1 MKFLHIIL
9 PSKRMMGTYI
19 EMIRKYYPVNEHA
32 FYIIGN
38 MAKSE
43 ESLFQYQNVIK
54 LNKGKN
60 IIEKTKN
67 LYNDFSKYDVLIW
80 HGLVVSP
87 KIALFLFI
95 NRKFLKK
102 SVWVM
107 WGIDLYLLKRAA
119 KGLKDNLINYLNKNI
134 RKNIMHV
141 VAIFPTDIQNYK
153 KIIKNNSSKIYY
165 APYPISQKGFFEL
178 ENKNEKADRTNGEI
192 WIQIG
197 NNANSFNNHLE
208 ILEELRRYK
217 DEKIKIFIPMSYGND
232 WHNKVPNYKEIVKSK
247 AIEYFGKEKVVVLR
261 NLMNNDE
268 YNEFLSQMDII
279 IIATDRQNALGNI
292 LKVMYSGGKV
302 YLSEKNSLYKFFNEK
317 DIFVEKFENIK
328 NMTFFE
334 FIKQRNN
341 FQFKQWMIENYYPDS
356 NILLWNAI
364 FNNFD
369 KKSSL
374 QNEIYNKL
382 ILDIPYIANFIK
394 DNAQVIEKKN
404 YLNLSRYIYIDK
416 NINKKFASLHDLIV
430 VGTDRSS
437 IKIISALFN
446 INKANYK
453 FHIIG
458 IIDNELYD
466 LGDNAHG
473 YNTIGTINNY
483 KIKSKDVF
491 INFCD
496 NPLKREEYFEDLR
509 KKEAVFATIK
519 LNNVSVGSNVKFEEA
534 YYLGSNSVIG
544 FNTVLGKFVKI
555 GNNTIIG
562 CNCVIGNF
570 VTIGDNCIIKDDTVI
585 EDYKIIESGSVWR

>member
-394 DNAQVIEKKN
+394 DNAQVIEKK
-404 YLNLSRYIYIDK
+404 
-416 NINKKFASLHDLIV
+416 
-430 VGTDRSS
+430 
-437 IKIISALFN
+437 
-446 INKANYK
+446 
-453 FHIIG
+453 
-458 IIDNELYD
+458 
-466 LGDNAHG
+466 
-473 YNTIGTINNY
+473 
-483 KIKSKDVF
+483 
-491 INFCD
+491 
-496 NPLKREEYFEDLR
+496 
-509 KKEAVFATIK
+509 
-519 LNNVSVGSNVKFEEA
+519 
-534 YYLGSNSVIG
+534 
-544 FNTVLGKFVKI
+544 
-555 GNNTIIG
+555 
-562 CNCVIGNF
+562 
-570 VTIGDNCIIKDDTVI
+570 
-585 EDYKIIESGSVWR
+585 GSVTTNG